1 MTTIRSII
9 FIIFLII
16 WTLLVGVLGSIVLP
30 FKSQKMVAKIGYTWS
45 YVLTIALRVICGVK
59 VKVINAH
66 NLPKEGCIIAS
77 KHQSVWETIY
87 FVHYLKNPAF
97 ILKKELLNIPLYGW
111 YLRLIE
117 MIAIDRKGGA
127 SIVKQMS
134 EAARKAFENDRPIVI
149 FPEGTRVKDGQSVEY
164 KSGIAALH
172 KELPDIPIIPV
183 ALNSGKV
190 WPAKSWIIKS
200 GTIKVKFLEPITK
213 TLSKDQLLKKLKEE
227 IDSATN
233 SL

>member
-1 MTTIRSII
+1 MTTIRSTI
-9 FIIFLII
+9 FIIFLVI
-16 WTLLVGVLGSIVLP
+16 WTLILGVLGSVVLP
-30 FKSQKMVAKIGYTWS
+30 LRQQKLVAKAGYIWS
-45 YVLTIALRVICGVK
+45 YVITLALRAICGVK

-66 NLPKEGCIIAS
+66 NIPKDGCIIAS

-87 FVHYLKNPAF
+87 FVHYLNNPAF
-97 ILKKELLNIPLYGW
+97 ILKKELLKIPLYGW
-111 YLRLIE
+111 YLRFIE

-127 SIVKQMS
+127 SIIKQMS
-134 EAARKAFENDRPIVI
+134 EAARKAFEKGRPIVI
-149 FPEGTRVKDGQSVEY
+149 FPEGTRVKHGQSVEY

-172 KELPDIPIIPV
+172 KELPDIPIVPA
-183 ALNSGKV
+183 ALNSGKI
-190 WPAKSWIIKS
+190 WPAKSWLIRS

-213 TLSKDQLLKKLKEE
+213 PLSKDQLLKKLKEE

>member
-1 MTTIRSII
+1 MTLFRSALFI
-9 FIIFLII
+9 FFFIH
-16 WTLLVGVLGSIVLP
+16 WTLLVGVCGVVVLP
-30 FKSQKMVAKIGYTWS
+30 FRRQKLVAKVGYIWS
-45 YVLTIALRVICGVK
+45 YVVTIALRVICGVK
-59 VKVINAH
+59 VKIINAH
-66 NLPKEGCIIAS
+66 NLPKDGCIIAS

-87 FVHYLKNPAF
+87 FVHYLNNPAF
-97 ILKKELLNIPLYGW
+97 ILKKELLKIPLYGW
-111 YLRLIE
+111 YLRFIE
-117 MIAIDRKGGA
+117 MIAIDRKGGV

-134 EAARKAFENDRPIVI
+134 EAAKKAYENSRPIVI

-172 KELPDIPIIPV
+172 KELPNIPIVPA
-183 ALNSGKV
+183 ALNSGKL
-190 WPAKSWIIKS
+190 WPAKSWLIKS

-213 TLSKDQLLKKLKEE
+213 PLSKDKLLQKLKEE